1 MSNMKN
7 ALLPVCTSFV
17 FLAGSFS
24 FAQQP
29 RTDTN
34 RQPKLTATNSGSS
47 QVQGYDAIRAT
58 LTKHTSVPLR
68 LPTFI
73 PPYADD
79 KNPLNAILD
88 SVSSHDYRVQIAWAK
103 DCQGGNWCHLGEI
116 IGSTLPPPSDG
127 PRSPV
132 ELGFGLHGY
141 FVNFTCGAHCDDAG
155 IYWAEGGYYYSIAMK
170 AERKQI
176 LLKMARSAIAAS
188 RSGSPTTS
196 PTRPQN

>member
-1 MSNMKN
+1 MKN
-7 ALLPVCTSFV
+7 ALLPVCASLVLLTWP
-17 FLAGSFS
+17 FS
-24 FAQQP
+24 VAQQP
-29 RTDTN
+29 TTDTN
-34 RQPKLTATNSGSS
+34 RQPKKTAANSGSL
-47 QVQGYDAIRAT
+47 QVQGYDAIRTT
-58 LTKHTSVPLR
+58 LTDHTSVPLR

-79 KNPLNAILD
+79 KNPLYAILD
-88 SVSSHDYRVQIAWAK
+88 SVSPHDYGVQIAWAK

-127 PRSPV
+127 PRSRV

-170 AERKQI
+170 AEKKQI
-176 LLKMARSAIAAS
+176 LLKMARSAIAAG
-188 RSGSPTTS
+188 RNGSQTTS
-196 PTRPQN
+196 PTSPRN